1 MCGVSSRVRVY
12 HVIQELINVSIN
24 AFLSCRSRTAN
35 QLHKI
40 HPKKSGGTQTMK
52 AEGGQPEVHM
62 RAPGGPPR
70 SYAFFST
77 HLREGEATPQD
88 IC

>member
-1 MCGVSSRVRVY
+1 MSRSMPFQLSEQNCKPASQKFTQKCG
-12 HVIQELINVSIN
+12 
-24 AFLSCRSRTAN
+24 ARTF
-35 QLHKI
+35 
-40 HPKKSGGTQTMK
+40 GGSAQTMR

-62 RAPGGPPR
+62 RAPGGPTPLLC
-70 SYAFFST
+70 FFST